1 MRCYGT
7 TFFYMQKWLVC
18 KVFQILKTIVRIIS
32 CCTKRLDLFWDVG
45 KETKRNKGVETL
57 RLKKSKRGNEITR
70 YSTNTSY
77 IVLYDHNNLK
87 HFRTIYD
94 PLHQNN
100 VNMTWDVEEWTYM
113 FMQNIMERW
122 ITKFPNKKW
131 IKLC

>member
-1 MRCYGT
+1 MDHILVNISFQTTKYNFLWSPVDCICVIHGAMCNFNT
-7 TFFYMQKWLVC
+7 TFYL
-18 KVFQILKTIVRIIS
+18 
-32 CCTKRLDLFWDVG
+32 LFICHYRGVELQ

-100 VNMTWDVEEWTYM
+100 VNMT
-113 FMQNIMERW
+113 
-122 ITKFPNKKW
+122 
-131 IKLC
+131 